1 MLIRLVALS
10 LLLTMIIISPIIIY
24 FIKKH
29 IMDIEKQKILNNQLK
44 NLKGNISQY
53 INELSL
59 KKRAELFNSVMDFKN
74 KCLNENLTQA
84 YYIYHVN
91 TYPLKEEPYIF
102 FYKDN
107 KCYLGLSK
115 HIYKDNN
122 IKTAISILNDNN
134 GFITCLDE
142 EKIEELFN
150 ETQEMLRIQIDSEFI
165 NEKMKEKNTTY
176 SKNTYYNS

>member
-1 MLIRLVALS
+1 MLTRLVALLS
-10 LLLTMIIISPIIIY
+10 AMVAIIYIIITYIIGN
-24 FIKKH
+24 K
-29 IMDIEKQKILNNQLK
+29 KQKILNSHLK

-53 INELSL
+53 INKLSL
-59 KKRAELFNSVMDFKN
+59 KERAELFNSVMDFKN

-115 HIYKDNN
+115 HIYNDIN